1 MGRATLTA
9 NFALLILCEAKSLTI
24 RNVFHE
30 FFIQLSIPEMRE
42 KEQSAWWQAVIE
54 QCSLSKEEDLQDIIN
69 ASCDKNTIRVNN
81 SLAVTRLSLQYV
93 TDLRAK
99 GRGI

>member
-30 FFIQLSIPEMRE
+30 FFIQLSIPDSLEMRE
-42 KEQSAWWQAVIE
+42 
-54 QCSLSKEEDLQDIIN
+54 
-69 ASCDKNTIRVNN
+69 
-81 SLAVTRLSLQYV
+81 
-93 TDLRAK
+93 
-99 GRGI
+99 